1 MNIQLYTLAKK
12 TNSTMRPT
20 GTGRVVG
27 IQLKSP
33 CSILNPVLEGATY
46 YPENYCYIPDWGRYY
61 FIREKTYVNGAWMYE
76 LECDYLA
83 TWKTEIGASTFY
95 VNRSASERNSRMI
108 DTAFPLNGD
117 YIVAGSADNSALSIG
132 FNAGCIVIGV
142 LGDNGTGQTLYTLSP
157 NNFQTLLSD
166 LLVTA
171 DGLQWTDI
179 PQGAKNSI
187 MNPTQYITS
196 CRWYPFTF
204 ADSYNLTS
212 LKAGLW
218 QGNVACAKV
227 RVPYPESSVFTK
239 VFHVPNHPQ
248 TSSRGFY
255 TNMKPFTTLIM
266 ELPSLGLFE
275 LDESLMYQYPY
286 LRVRLM
292 LDPYNGVGTWDGWG
306 MDEEQNARCMV
317 FKKDAQIGV
326 DIPLSSQDKAMGG
339 FVSGVLGAIATT
351 AFGVASAFATEGASL
366 GVTVARGIGSGAS
379 ALNQLKTGYEE
390 LTSGVQSTNYTRG
403 TLQELMNFKTYLTAI
418 FRDQCEVDV
427 TNKGRPLS
435 ALRRLDTLS
444 GYMEVMTASVSLP
457 VSDEE
462 MNIVNR
468 QLESGFYYE

>member
-1 MNIQLYTLAKK
+1 MNIQLYTLSKK
-12 TNSTMRPT
+12 TNSTLRPS
-20 GTGRVVG
+20 GSGRTVAM
-27 IQLKSP
+27 QLKAPSDIRSP
-33 CSILNPVLEGATY
+33 LLEFTGFVS
-46 YPENYCYIPDWGRYY
+46 ENYCFIPLWNRYY
-61 FIREKTYVNGAWMYE
+61 FIREKTYVNGAWTYQ

-95 VNRSASERNSRMI
+95 VNRSASERNGRMI
-108 DTAFPLNGD
+108 DDAFPLNGN
-117 YIVAGSADNSALSIG
+117 YIVAGSSENSALSLG

-142 LGDNGTGQTLYTLSP
+142 LGNNGAGQTLYTMTP
-157 NNFQTLLSD
+157 NNFQALISD

-171 DGLQWTDI
+171 DGVQWTDI
-179 PQGAKNSI
+179 PQGAKNSLL
-187 MNPTQYITS
+187 NPTQYITS

-204 ADSYNLTS
+204 TDSYNLTS

-218 QGNVACAKV
+218 EGHVACAKV
-227 RVPYPESSVFTK
+227 RVPFPESSVFTK
-239 VFHVPNHPQ
+239 VFTVPNHPQ
-248 TSSRGFY
+248 TNTRGFY

-306 MDEEQNARCMV
+306 MDSEMNARCMV

-326 DIPLSSQDKAMGG
+326 DIPLSSQDKAWGN
-339 FVSGVLGAIATT
+339 FASNVLGA
-351 AFGVASAFATEGASL
+351 VASVAMAVATEGGSTLAQTATSM
-366 GVTVARGIGSGAS
+366 GAYARGTSQVFKGF
-379 ALNQLKTGYEE
+379 EE

-418 FRDQCEVDV
+418 FRDQCEIDV

-444 GYMEVMTASVSLP
+444 GYMEVMTASISLP
-457 VSDEE
+457 ASDDE
-462 MNIVNR
+462 MNLVNR
-468 QLESGFYYE
+468 ELESGFYYE

>member
-46 YPENYCYIPDWGRYY
+46 YPENYCYIPLWSRYY
-61 FIREKTYVNGAWMYE
+61 FIREKTYVNGAWTYD

-83 TWKTEIGASTFY
+83 TWKTEIGSSTFY
-95 VNRSASERNSRMI
+95 VNRSSSERNERMI
-108 DTAFPLNGD
+108 DTAFPLNGN
-117 YIVAGSADNSALSIG
+117 YIVAGSPENDALSMG
-132 FNAGCIVIGV
+132 FNAGSIVIGV

-157 NNFQTLLSD
+157 NNFQALISD
-166 LLVTA
+166 LLVFG
-171 DGLQWTDI
+171 DGYQWGDI

-212 LKAGLW
+212 LRAGLW
-218 QGNVACAKV
+218 EGRVACAKV
-227 RVPYPESSVFTK
+227 RTPYPESSVFTK
-239 VFHVPNHPQ
+239 IFTVPNHPQ
-248 TSSRGFY
+248 TNSRGFY

-306 MDEEQNARCMV
+306 MDSEQNARCML

-326 DIPLSSQDKAMGG
+326 DIPLSSQDKAWGN
-339 FVSGVLGAIATT
+339 FASNVLGA
-351 AFGVASAFATEGASL
+351 VASFALAAAT
-366 GVTVARGIGSGAS
+366 SGAS
-379 ALNQLKTGYEE
+379 TAAKAATHIGAFARGMGQVYEGFE
-390 LTSGVQSTNYTRG
+390 GMTSGVQSTNYTRG

-457 VSDEE
+457 ASDEE

>member
-1 MNIQLYTLAKK
+1 MNIQLYTLSKK
-12 TNSTMRPT
+12 TNSTLRPS
-20 GTGRVVG
+20 GTGRTVSM
-27 IQLKSP
+27 QLKAPSDVRSP
-33 CSILNPVLEGATY
+33 SLEFAGY
-46 YPENYCYIPDWGRYY
+46 VSENYCYIPLWNRYY
-61 FIREKTYVNGAWMYE
+61 FIREKTYVNGAWTYD

-95 VNRSASERNSRMI
+95 VNRSSSERNNRMI
-108 DTAFPLNGD
+108 DTAFPLNGN
-117 YIVAGSADNSALSIG
+117 YIVAGAPENDALSLG

-142 LGDNGTGQTLYTLSP
+142 LGNNGTGQTLYTMTP
-157 NNFQTLLSD
+157 NNFQALISD

-171 DGLQWTDI
+171 DGLTWTDI

-204 ADSYNLTS
+204 TDSYNLTS
-212 LKAGLW
+212 LNAGLW
-218 QGNVACAKV
+218 QGDVACAKV
-227 RVPYPESSVFTK
+227 RTPFPESSVFTR
-239 VFHVPNHPQ
+239 VFTVPNHPQ
-248 TSSRGFY
+248 TNTRGFY

-306 MDEEQNARCMV
+306 MDDEQNARCMV

-339 FVSGVLGAIATT
+339 FASNILGAIATT
-351 AFGVASAFATEGASL
+351 AFGVATTIATHGASL
-366 GVTVARGIGSGAS
+366 GATIARGIGTTAS
-379 ALNQLKTGYEE
+379 AVDQVNKGFEE

-457 VSDEE
+457 ASDEE

-468 QLESGFYYE
+468 QLETGFYYE